1 MPSQSTE
8 QVVVGRIAGIFGVRG
23 WLRVESHTDPK
34 ENILGY
40 SPWQV
45 ETESG
50 WTEVRIEEGRPH
62 GKGIVAKLDLCAD
75 RDEARLLIGREI
87 TVERRQLPAP
97 ETGEYYWT
105 DLVGLRVVTRDGEV
119 LGSVSTLMSTGAN
132 DVLVVQGE
140 RERLIPFIGNDVVLD
155 VDLGESLITV
165 DWDPAF

>member
-1 MPSQSTE
+1 MASRSTE
-8 QVVVGRIAGIFGVRG
+8 RIVVGRIAGIFGVRG
-23 WLRVESHTDPK
+23 WLRIESHTDPK

-40 SPWQV
+40 APWQV

-50 WTEVRIEEGRPH
+50 WTEARVEEGRPH

-75 RDEARLLIGREI
+75 RDAARFLIGCEI
-87 TVERRQLPAP
+87 AVERRQLPAP

-105 DLVGLRVVTRDGEV
+105 DLVGLSVVTRDGEV

>member
-1 MPSQSTE
+1 MPPQSTE

-23 WLRVESHTDPK
+23 LLRVESHTDPK

-87 TVERRQLPAP
+87 TV
-97 ETGEYYWT
+97 
-105 DLVGLRVVTRDGEV
+105 
-119 LGSVSTLMSTGAN
+119 
-132 DVLVVQGE
+132 
-140 RERLIPFIGNDVVLD
+140 
-155 VDLGESLITV
+155 
-165 DWDPAF
+165 